1 MLNTQVNDMALTQDR
16 AEYCGGESS
25 NLQGGTS
32 KGVVHDL
39 VMIMHDPHIPRSTG
53 VVLSSIARRFIIAD
67 KTALYPGSA
76 LFENFTMSMWLAWMD
91 A

>member
-39 VMIMHDPHIPRSTG
+39 VMSG
-53 VVLSSIARRFIIAD
+53 
-67 KTALYPGSA
+67 
-76 LFENFTMSMWLAWMD
+76 
-91 A
+91 